1 MYVATFRTDN
11 GYVEHEY
18 TIEGSSLEKIVSRF
32 QAVQDLDCLV
42 RMGRLMGDTDDE
54 KALDGLENFLIKFY
68 AGKLNLEDL
77 RDFEVNLSAGSIK
90 CLKVE
95 EK

>member
-11 GYVEHEY
+11 GYIEHVY
-18 TIEGSSLEKIVSRF
+18 TIEGATLEKIVSRF

-42 RMGRLMGDTDDE
+42 RMGRLMGDTEDE
-54 KALDGLENFLIKFY
+54 KALDALENFLIKFY
-68 AGKLNLEDL
+68 AGKLHIEDL
-77 RDFEVNLSAGSIK
+77 QNFEVNLSEGSIK